1 MIEGRIDSN
10 LEAII
15 ELDIQHDG
23 AIHRQRFV
31 VDTGF
36 NGFIAVPQSLV
47 HILGLKLLD
56 VQAGITADGRSSYF
70 DTVEITILWHDEA
83 RTVQAQILD
92 EALIG
97 TRILRGSRIQAD
109 WVRDGTFLVEQLRS

>member
-1 MIEGRIDSN
+1 
-10 LEAII
+10 
-15 ELDIQHDG
+15 
-23 AIHRQRFV
+23 
-31 VDTGF
+31 
-36 NGFIAVPQSLV
+36 LV
-47 HILGLKLLD
+47 SKLGLKLLD
-56 VQAGITADGRSSYF
+56 VQAGITADGRESFF
-70 DTVEITILWHDEA
+70 DTVEITVLWHDEA

>member
-10 LEAII
+10 LEATI
-15 ELDIQHDG
+15 EVDIQQDG
-23 AIHRQRFV
+23 AIHRQRFL

-36 NGFIAVPQSLV
+36 NGFIAVPVSLV
-47 HILGLKLLD
+47 HKLGLKLLD
-56 VQAGITADGRSSYF
+56 VQAGITADGRASYF
-70 DTVEITILWHDEA
+70 DTVEITVPWHEEA

-97 TRILRGSRIQAD
+97 TRLLRGSQIQAD
-109 WVRDGTFLVEQLRS
+109 WVRDGTFLVQQLRS

>member
-1 MIEGRIDSN
+1 MIEGWIDSN

-23 AIHRQRFV
+23 AIHRQRFL

-47 HILGLKLLD
+47 HKIGLKLLD
-56 VQAGITADGRSSYF
+56 VQADITADGRASYF
-70 DTVEITILWHDEA
+70 DTVEITVLWHNEPH
-83 RTVQAQILD
+83 TQAQILD

-97 TRILRGSRIQAD
+97 TRLLRGSQVQAD
-109 WVRDGTFLVEQLRS
+109 WVRDGIFLVQQIRP

>member
-23 AIHRQRFV
+23 AILRQRFLI
-31 VDTGF
+31 DTGF

-47 HILGLKLLD
+47 HRLGLKLLD
-56 VQAGITADGRSSYF
+56 VQAGITADGRASYF
-70 DTVEITILWHDEA
+70 DTVEITVLWHDEA
-83 RTVQAQILD
+83 HTVQAQILD

-97 TRILRGSRIQAD
+97 TRLLRGSRIQAD
-109 WVRDGTFLVEQLRS
+109 WIRDGTFLVEQLRS